1 MFPGKTAM
9 PRYHFHIRW
18 TDRKNDDETGM
29 LLADDA
35 VARDYAERLIREIK
49 GGDGHETSLTMIVER
64 SGIVIFTIPFQD
76 V

>member
-1 MFPGKTAM
+1 MILCGPAN
-9 PRYHFHIRW
+9 PRVRAAH
-18 TDRKNDDETGM
+18 ETGM

-35 VARDYAERLIREIK
+35 AARDYAERLIREIK
-49 GGDGHETSLTMIVER
+49 GGDGHETNLTMIVER

>member
-35 VARDYAERLIREIK
+35 AARDYAERLIREIK
-49 GGDGHETSLTMIVER
+49 GGDGHETNLTMIVER